1 MTIKDFYI
9 QVEYILIHRIFSPSN
24 ELRSYYRVLANK
36 IDNENHRNV
45 YLIESMLV
53 NLIKCMM
60 NE

>member
-36 IDNENHRNV
+36 IDNEEHRKDILNR
-45 YLIESMLV
+45 IDNGEFDSMYDD
-53 NLIKCMM
+53 
-60 NE
+60 

>member
-36 IDNENHRNV
+36 IDNEEHRKDILSRIDTGEFDKMYDN
-45 YLIESMLV
+45 
-53 NLIKCMM
+53 
-60 NE
+60 

>member
-36 IDNENHRNV
+36 IDNEEHRKDILNR
-45 YLIESMLV
+45 IDTGE
-53 NLIKCMM
+53 
-60 NE
+60 

>member
-36 IDNENHRNV
+36 IDNEEHRKDILNRIDTGEFDKM
-45 YLIESMLV
+45 YD
-53 NLIKCMM
+53 N
-60 NE
+60 

>member
-36 IDNENHRNV
+36 IDNEEHRKDILNRIDTGEFDKM
-45 YLIESMLV
+45 YDD
-53 NLIKCMM
+53 
-60 NE
+60 